1 MKTVKVNM
9 FKEGK
14 VIKTVKVDIP
24 QGIDKITISAPMN
37 GVAVDLKNSEFNDGQ
52 VTEKEKLNAWI
63 YIQESNTKV
72 LKRGSVCSVI
82 DGCFIGEDG
91 KCYPTKDEINSIYD
105 VQDLQN
111 YLDRSYA
118 IHGKSAIEGSVVKNI
133 KFFVYGE

>member
-52 VTEKEKLNAWI
+52 VTEKEKLNA
-63 YIQESNTKV
+63 
-72 LKRGSVCSVI
+72 
-82 DGCFIGEDG
+82 
-91 KCYPTKDEINSIYD
+91 
-105 VQDLQN
+105 
-111 YLDRSYA
+111 
-118 IHGKSAIEGSVVKNI
+118 
-133 KFFVYGE
+133 